1 MRVYLWKGATMRDPI
16 DEAFREWE
24 KGQRQYESRC
34 PVCVVC
40 GEPIMTEHF
49 YEIDG
54 EPVCDDINCIKDYLS
69 QYRRNVAIWIENQ
82 EV

>member
-1 MRVYLWKGATMRDPI
+1 MRDPV

-24 KGQRQYESRC
+24 RQQLEYERKC
-34 PVCVVC
+34 PVCMVC

-49 YEIDG
+49 YEIEG
-54 EPVCDDINCIKDYLS
+54 VPICDDINCIKDYLR
-69 QYRRNVAIWIENQ
+69 QYRRSVAIWIENQ